1 MEQMSGEG
9 SASAATNDSGVG
21 VAELSRY
28 AEIELPADGVA
39 QKLAVSERENRP
51 LRVKMG
57 FDPTSPDLHLGH
69 AVSMRLLR
77 AFQDAGH
84 TIVIVVGN
92 FTGRIGDP
100 SGRNKARPLVDAEEL
115 DRNAATYIA
124 QLGRVL
130 DESKLEVTR
139 NADWLE
145 PLELAQLIDL
155 LSHATLG
162 QVISRDD
169 FRSRNAAGR
178 PVALH
183 EIIYP
188 YLQGYDSIA
197 VRADVEVGGTD
208 QLYAFQAARHLQ
220 PIFGQ
225 PAECAVMTPL
235 LRGLDGVQK
244 MSKSLGNHVG
254 LTDVPEDMFGK
265 IMSIPD
271 DLMEEFL
278 RLASSFTLPEID
290 EFLVSIAAGGNPM
303 EVKLALARNITA
315 LFHDEAAA
323 AAAQDH
329 FDRTIRGNGE
339 ADYAPTGLETVPST
353 VSSLLIQVGAANS
366 RSEARRLI
374 EQGGV
379 ALNDERVAEDQTLD
393 PAILEGLRLRV
404 GKRRRYLLRH
414 PG

>member
-1 MEQMSGEG
+1 
-9 SASAATNDSGVG
+9 
-21 VAELSRY
+21 
-28 AEIELPADGVA
+28 
-39 QKLAVSERENRP
+39 
-51 LRVKMG
+51 
-57 FDPTSPDLHLGH
+57 
-69 AVSMRLLR
+69 MRLLR

-84 TIVIVVGN
+84 VIVIVVGN

-100 SGRNKARPLVDAEEL
+100 SGRNKARPLVDGDEL
-115 DRNAATYIA
+115 DRNATTYIA

-145 PLELAQLIDL
+145 SLDLAQLITL

-169 FRSRNAAGR
+169 FRSRTAAGR

-220 PIFGQ
+220 PLYGQ

-254 LTDVPEDMFGK
+254 LTDAPEEMFGK
-265 IMSIPD
+265 VMSIPD
-271 DLMEEFL
+271 DLIEEFL
-278 RLASSFTLPEID
+278 RLASSFTLAEID
-290 EFLVSIAAGGNPM
+290 EFLASIASGGNPM
-303 EVKLALARNITA
+303 VIKLELARNITA
-315 LFHDEAAA
+315 LYHDEAAA
-323 AAAQDH
+323 GAAQDH
-329 FDRTIRGNGE
+329 FDRTIRGKGE
-339 ADYAPTGLETVPST
+339 ADYETTDLELVPDV
-353 VSSLLIQVGAANS
+353 VSSLLIQVGAASS

-379 ALNDERVAEDQTLD
+379 ALNDERVVEDHSLD
-393 PAILEGLRLRV
+393 PTVLHGLRLRV
-404 GKRRRYLLRH
+404 GKRRRYLLH
-414 PG
+414 LPG